1 MFSLFSFIV
10 SSGDEAASA
19 HLLHKTARTHPS
31 ASPAAHQR
39 PQTCAGEPPLSPRP
53 LSSQPANCNWQ
64 LLFFYRCL
72 PLSLFSSQKLI
83 RLCGEVLAAPT
94 ENEEIQ
100 FLCIVCA
107 KLKQDPYLVNF
118 FLEVG
123 PLPWPWL
130 ACRVP
135 YLKTFAF
142 SAEQVEASRG
152 GENQRGRCG
161 EGRRRGSGHGSVSG
175 GGASEAPGGAAGCS
189 GRIGLG
195 LQSNQQ
201 QQQRQQLQPRHLAA

>member
-1 MFSLFSFIV
+1 M
-10 SSGDEAASA
+10 SSRDEAASA

-53 LSSQPANCNWQ
+53 LSSQPANLQRC
-64 LLFFYRCL
+64 FFYRHFR
-72 PLSLFSSQKLI
+72 LSFSSQKLI

-123 PLPWPWL
+123 PLTGRGPRPRL

-142 SAEQVEASRG
+142 SAEQVEASRA
-152 GENQRGRCG
+152 GENQRGGCG

-189 GRIGLG
+189 GCLGLG

>member
-1 MFSLFSFIV
+1 MKQQVLTFYTKLLAHIRQPLLPHINVHRPVQV
-10 SSGDEAASA
+10 SSHSIRVRS
-19 HLLHKTARTHPS
+19 LLNQSIAI
-31 ASPAAHQR
+31 
-39 PQTCAGEPPLSPRP
+39 G
-53 LSSQPANCNWQ
+53 NFF
-64 LLFFYRCL
+64 FFYRCL

-123 PLPWPWL
+123 PLPGRSPRPRP

-152 GENQRGRCG
+152 GENQRGGCG

-189 GRIGLG
+189 GRLGLG
-195 LQSNQQ
+195 LQSNQ

>member
-1 MFSLFSFIV
+1 MHIRCINSINHFPIMFSLFSFIV
-10 SSGDEAASA
+10 SSRDEAASA

-64 LLFFYRCL
+64 LFFLFFNRCL

-123 PLPWPWL
+123 PLPGRGPRPRP

-142 SAEQVEASRG
+142 FGRTSRS
-152 GENQRGRCG
+152 EP
-161 EGRRRGSGHGSVSG
+161 RR
-175 GGASEAPGGAAGCS
+175 
-189 GRIGLG
+189 
-195 LQSNQQ
+195 
-201 QQQRQQLQPRHLAA
+201 